1 MSLWCCG
8 GQSGAASAR
17 PGRPLTTA
25 SGLPH
30 WLVHATR
37 GRDFTLEGQTCLGK
51 VVDVYDGDTVRLV
64 FKPEPFST
72 HVQLVARMAGYDSP
86 EMKQPTQESEHE
98 RARKRALA
106 VAARDRLAGLV
117 LHQIMSVRC
126 GPFDKYGRV
135 MVTLESPNR
144 QGWQDRQDRR
154 PAPTVND
161 IMVAEG
167 HGKPYSGRTAKPRH

>member
-37 GRDFTLEGQTCLGK
+37 
-51 VVDVYDGDTVRLV
+51 DTVRLV

-72 HVQLVARMAGYDSP
+72 QVQLVARMAGYDSP
-86 EMKQPTQESEHE
+86 EMKQSTQESEHE

-117 LHQIMSVRC
+117 LHQVVTVRC

-135 MVTLESPNR
+135 MVTLASPNR

-154 PAPTVND
+154 PAATVND

-167 HGKPYSGRTAKPRH
+167 HGKPYIGRTAKPRH

>member
-1 MSLWCCG
+1 
-8 GQSGAASAR
+8 
-17 PGRPLTTA
+17 
-25 SGLPH
+25 
-30 WLVHATR
+30 
-37 GRDFTLEGQTCLGK
+37 LGK